1 MRSYFDKD
9 FSAIEKITKA
19 MKKLSIEPTFTPI
32 RGGTDGASIT
42 FMGLP
47 CPNIGTG
54 DYNCH
59 GRYEYVDVDEMY
71 LVFNIVKELLQD

>member
-19 MKKLSIEPTFTPI
+19 MKKINIDPSFVPI
-32 RGGTDGASIT
+32 RGGTDGAGIT

-54 DYNCH
+54 SYNCH
-59 GRYEYVDVDEMY
+59 GRYEYADVDEMY
-71 LVFNIVKELLQD
+71 LIFEILKNLLED